1 MPTVPSSLS
10 PRASSPL
17 ASSSRSPSRSPRCSP
32 SSPSAKQREPWQAR
46 RDDANILQG
55 LRLSGGP
62 IEVARQVRAALAK
75 PTALVRVIDLLR
87 QMDDNNSG
95 RIERAE
101 WYKAMRELGF
111 SGSRSEADAVFD
123 SFDSNHDG
131 AIQYQELWRVLR
143 RDGASA
149 CGRMASS
156 SGSYWEDSP
165 QYLAVSQ
172 TPHTTRHVN
181 FTESKVEQAPHRGP
195 ANCQSTEGSV
205 ADRIS
210 DQVWHCFVECAVM
223 MVIGNAFIHQCGAGS
238 DGVCPSATRC
248 C

>member
-101 WYKAMRELGF
+101 WYKASSTRIH
-111 SGSRSEADAVFD
+111 A
-123 SFDSNHDG
+123 
-131 AIQYQELWRVLR
+131 LR
-143 RDGASA
+143 RCAS
-149 CGRMASS
+149 
-156 SGSYWEDSP
+156 
-165 QYLAVSQ
+165 LV
-172 TPHTTRHVN
+172 
-181 FTESKVEQAPHRGP
+181 
-195 ANCQSTEGSV
+195 SV
-205 ADRIS
+205 ALARKPTLFSIHS
-210 DQVWHCFVECAVM
+210 IQITMGPYNTRNSGGFCAEMGPQPVAGWHLLPDL
-223 MVIGNAFIHQCGAGS
+223 IGRTRRSIWQCLKLRTQRGM
-238 DGVCPSATRC
+238 
-248 C
+248 